1 MGRRTGRQGVCAAA
15 AIAETMEHG
24 VCPSGL
30 AVGGWRQ
37 LEDRA
42 TLIKLV
48 RAAHPADTGF
58 EEMTPRHHRHIP
70 VNSTRVDQET
80 RQNDSS

>member
-1 MGRRTGRQGVCAAA
+1 
-15 AIAETMEHG
+15 
-24 VCPSGL
+24 
-30 AVGGWRQ
+30 
-37 LEDRA
+37 
-42 TLIKLV
+42 LIKLV
-48 RAAHPADTGF
+48 RTAHPADTGF